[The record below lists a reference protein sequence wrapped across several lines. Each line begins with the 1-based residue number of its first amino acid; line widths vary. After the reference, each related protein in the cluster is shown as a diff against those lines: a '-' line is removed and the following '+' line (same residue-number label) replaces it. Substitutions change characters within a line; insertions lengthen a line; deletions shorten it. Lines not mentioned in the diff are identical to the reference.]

1 MYYLQYL
8 GSILSPVKFTINV
21 FRCSQCSPQPTGW
34 DSWIQA
40 SGLNKQME
48 RISAHRLY
56 YVIVKLVCKTHSGV
70 TRREFRK
77 HSQKS
82 LKMVKNTV

>member
-8 GSILSPVKFTINV
+8 GSIFSPLNLQKHFPY
-21 FRCSQCSPQPTGW
+21 SQCSPQPTGW
-34 DSWIQA
+34 DSWIQV
-40 SGLNKQME
+40 SGLYKQME

-70 TRREFRK
+70 TGRKFRK

-82 LKMVKNTV
+82 LKMVKNMV